1 MEKERTNECG
11 KERTCVGGM
20 ARGVLSVGGG
30 DPGRS
35 SIALLYELRVLQ
47 VVTGDADPDHLKNRS
62 HGSCILSGAHQ

>member
-20 ARGVLSVGGG
+20 AYGVLSVGGG
-30 DPGRS
+30 DPGR

-62 HGSCILSGAHQ
+62 HGSRVLSDAHQ